1 MYNLAQ
7 TLPTFQY
14 PIRVGF
20 FISDFYPVSKGKDH
34 NGMALESV
42 ETLVSKINKLH
53 QKNWRIEIHVIGDR
67 SVDNF
72 LGFYSIIL
80 IYFKSNK

>member
-1 MYNLAQ
+1 M
-7 TLPTFQY
+7 
-14 PIRVGF
+14 ID
-20 FISDFYPVSKGKDH
+20 DFYPVSKGKDH

-53 QKNWRIEIHVIGDR
+53 HKKWRIEIHVIGDR

-72 LGFYSIIL
+72 LGFYSIIFNL
-80 IYFKSNK
+80 FQRRIN

>member
-1 MYNLAQ
+1 MSNPYETQ
-7 TLPTFQY
+7 FDG
-14 PIRVGF
+14 PIR
-20 FISDFYPVSKGKDH
+20 IELLIDDFYPVSKGKDH

-53 QKNWRIEIHVIGDR
+53 RKKWRIEIHVIGDR

-72 LGFYSIIL
+72 LGFYSII
-80 IYFKSNK
+80 FKLFQTE